1 MLHDM
6 FEKSFISLYIPYSFH
21 LVPRMATLNSAK
33 EALNV
38 LKFFLSQESRGL
50 ASLQMITFHD

>member
-38 LKFFLSQESRGL
+38 LKFFFVSRESWIGFT
-50 ASLQMITFHD
+50 SDDNIS